1 MNFFDYCILHP
12 YIFIYISFIVGGLSR
27 PPTEVSSVST
37 DNIPDFLTDGTKDFL
52 SADLPSDDP
61 AGGVGCEGPPS
72 YRCVLAHKLVLKMK
86 SPVFKRQFFGSLREA
101 AYKKRFFLS
110 GWATKRGGGG
120 KRNTY

>member
-61 AGGVGCEGPPS
+61 AGAGGRDGPPS

-101 AYKKRFFLS
+101 AYKKDIFLVT
-110 GWATKRGGGG
+110 GPLRGGGRVKG
-120 KRNTY
+120 